1 MTKSIYRA
9 YAFFMFSHLSQILK
23 KGIGIKID
31 IYPCEDNK
39 NTVVVIAFKNDGK
52 HNVDIH
58 EGKSMAESLVIA
70 GVENMFYQIE
80 GVKVDG
86 TNTILFSDR
95 IVYIKGNDVELFSE
109 DAVRSNVMALAKH
122 RMGMA

>member
-31 IYPCEDNK
+31 IYPCEDDK
-39 NTVVVIAFKNDGK
+39 NTVIIITLKNGEK
-52 HNVDIH
+52 HDVNIH
-58 EGKSMAESLVIA
+58 DRKSMAELLVIA
-70 GVENMFYQIE
+70 GVEHLFYQLD

-86 TNTILFSDR
+86 TKTIVLSDK
-95 IVYIKGNDVELFSE
+95 IVYIKGNDVESFSE
-109 DAVRSNVMALAKH
+109 DAVRINVMALAKH
-122 RMGMA
+122 RMGMV

>member
-23 KGIGIKID
+23 KGMGIKID
-31 IYPCEDNK
+31 IYPCEDEK
-39 NTVVVIAFKNDGK
+39 NTVVIITFKNGEK
-52 HNVDIH
+52 HDVNIH

-70 GVENMFYQIE
+70 GVEHFFYHLD

-86 TNTILFSDR
+86 TNTIVLSDR
-95 IVYIKGNDVELFSE
+95 IVYIKGNDVESFSE
-109 DAVRSNVMALAKH
+109 DAVRSNVMNLAKH
-122 RMGMA
+122 RMRMS